1 MARRRGR
8 RKSAKLSAG
17 PVEVKIESLSHE
29 GRGICHVDDK
39 VVFVSGALA
48 GEQLRFKYVSTHRN
62 FDEGAVVEILT
73 ASPDRVTPECEFYD
87 RCGGCSLQHMK
98 SEKQIEMK
106 QDVLLNLL
114 SRTSQLQPEKIMA
127 PLIAEYWGYRTK
139 ARLGVRDVKKKGRVL
154 VGFREKHSPYLADMT
169 QCEVLDKRVGHKL
182 DVLSDTIG
190 QLHASDK
197 IAQIE
202 VAITEQT
209 VALIF
214 RNLVELDEHDQDIL
228 MRLGETENF
237 HIYLQP
243 SGPDSIF
250 LLYPRQSELYYTLS
264 EYDLKLNFL
273 PSDFTQVNMSINQQM
288 IAQALELLALDKQDK
303 VLDLFCGLGNFTLP
317 IAKTAASVTGVEGDQ
332 GLIDRAHQ
340 NADNNNL
347 TNIDFYVQD
356 LTQDLAD
363 QVWAQQQYSKV
374 LLDPAR
380 SGALE
385 MMPVIAAMKPERIV
399 YVSCNPAT
407 LARDAGEL
415 VQHGYKL
422 VSTGVMDMFPHTAHV
437 ESMALFIRT

>member
-8 RKSAKLSAG
+8 RRSAKLSAD
-17 PVEVKIESLSHE
+17 PVEVEIESLSHE

-48 GEQLRFKYVSTHRN
+48 GERLLFKYVSTRRN
-62 FDEGAVVEILT
+62 FDEGAVVEVIKT
-73 ASPDRVTPECEFYD
+73 SPDRVIPECEFYD
-87 RCGGCSLQHMK
+87 RCGGCSLQHLK

-106 QDVLLNLL
+106 QEVLINLL
-114 SRTSQLQPEKIMA
+114 LRTSQLTPENILP
-127 PLIAEYWGYRTK
+127 PLSAEYWGYRTK

-154 VGFREKHSPYLADMT
+154 VGFREKHSPYLTDMT
-169 QCEVLDKRVGHKL
+169 QCEVLDRRVGHKL
-182 DVLSDTIG
+182 ETLSEAIG

-202 VAITEQT
+202 VATTEQT

-214 RNLVELDEHDQDIL
+214 RNLVELDEHDQAIL
-228 MRLGETENF
+228 KALGEVESF
-237 HIYLQP
+237 DIYLQP
-243 SGPDSIF
+243 SGPDSIH
-250 LLYPRQSELYYTLS
+250 LLYPQQSELYYTLP
-264 EYDLKLNFL
+264 EYELKLYFL
-273 PSDFTQVNMSINQQM
+273 PSDFTQVNTGINQKM
-288 IAQALELLALDKQDK
+288 IVQALALLELDDKDN

-317 IAKTAASVTGVEGDQ
+317 IATAAASVTGVEGDQ
-332 GLIDRAHQ
+332 GLIERARE
-340 NADNNNL
+340 NAKNNNL
-347 TNIDFYVQD
+347 LNIDFHVQD
-356 LTQDLAD
+356 LTQDLSG
-363 QVWAQQQYSKV
+363 QSWAQQKYTKV

-415 VQHGYKL
+415 VKHGYQL
-422 VSTGVMDMFPHTAHV
+422 ISAGVMDMFPHTAHV
-437 ESMALFIRT
+437 ESMALFIHI